1 MRRPTKRDECW
12 ALWHH
17 ACLLRAATRLAA
29 SRQEHLS
36 QTLNRLGL
44 STIPEGREELTRLQ
58 VETAKE
64 IGGIR
69 TMMVLDAPEEIE
81 KYHWGPFQIA
91 LCLLAVAFKRYE
103 QLGRTDQW
111 FQDDG
116 FDAYRRQHQDFVNRL
131 DDVRDSLLHQR
142 YENLPTQGEFVDEF
156 RRGQAGDPVALL
168 VEGVAAYEGY
178 VRRMGL
184 ALRGEHARA

>member
-1 MRRPTKRDECW
+1 MRQQTKRDECW

-17 ACLLRAATRLAA
+17 ACLLRAATHLAS
-29 SRQEHLS
+29 SRHEQLS
-36 QTLNRLGL
+36 QTLKRLDL
-44 STIPEGREELTRLQ
+44 STIPEGLGEFTRLQ

-69 TMMVLDAPEEIE
+69 TMMSMDAPEEIE

-103 QLGRTDQW
+103 QLGRADQW
-111 FQDDG
+111 FQDDQ
-116 FDAYRRQHQDFVNRL
+116 FDAYRRRHQDFVNRL

-142 YENLPTQGEFVDEF
+142 YENLPTQREFVDEF
-156 RRGQAGDPVALL
+156 RRGKEGDPVALL
-168 VEGVAAYEGY
+168 LKGVAAYEGY

-184 ALRGEHARA
+184 ALGGGQTGA